1 MGHDWTGNREPSVEE
16 LLADDT
22 IRPLL
27 ELWRLQ
33 PDDVRRAVAHARQR
47 RNEGRQESRAA

>member
-1 MGHDWTGNREPSVEE
+1 MGKTWTGNREPSVEE

-27 ELWRLQ
+27 ELWRLR
-33 PDDVRRAVAHARQR
+33 PDDVRRAVAQAQQR
-47 RNEGRQESRAA
+47 RDEERDTSRAA